1 MKVKICG
8 ITTLEDALFAA
19 RSGADMIG
27 FNFWPRSKRYI
38 ATAAAAEL
46 CDRLRSELGDN
57 CPALVG
63 VFVNAVVSDISR
75 VMDVVGLDFAQLSGD
90 ESDSVLRELRGIAF
104 KGIRPSTL
112 TQAEEDFA
120 YFAPIMPV
128 DPAMPSLLVDA
139 AVSGEY
145 GGTGQQAADEI
156 VTWLIGKAPRLL
168 LAGGLTPANVLERV
182 RAFHPWGV
190 DVASGVEGD
199 QPGIKD
205 AHKVAAFI
213 AAARG
218 AA

>member
-8 ITTLEDALFAA
+8 ITTLADALFAA

-46 CDRLRSELGDN
+46 CDRLRSELGDG
-57 CPALVG
+57 CPALIG

-75 VMDVVGLDFAQLSGD
+75 VMDVVGLDYAQLSGD

-104 KGIRPSTL
+104 KGIRPAAL
-112 TQAEEDFA
+112 AQAEEDYA
-120 YFAPIMPV
+120 YFAPVMPE
-128 DPAMPSLLVDA
+128 DTHMPSLLLDA
-139 AVSGEY
+139 SVSGQY
-145 GGTGQQAADEI
+145 GGTGRTAADEV
-156 VTWLIGKAPRLL
+156 VTWLVEKTPRLL
-168 LAGGLTPANVLERV
+168 LAGGLTPVNVAERIQTF
-182 RAFHPWGV
+182 RPWGV

-213 AAARG
+213 AAAHG

>member
-8 ITTLEDALFAA
+8 VTTLEDALFAA

-46 CDRLRSELGDN
+46 CDRLRSHLGDT

-75 VMDVVGLDFAQLSGD
+75 VMDVVGLDYAQLSGD

-104 KGIRPSTL
+104 KGIRPATL
-112 TQAEEDFA
+112 AQAEEDYS
-120 YFAPIMPV
+120 YFAPVMPD
-128 DPAMPSLLVDA
+128 DPDMPSLLVDA
-139 AVSGEY
+139 SVSGEY

-156 VTWLIGKAPRLL
+156 VRWLVGKAPRLL
-168 LAGGLTPANVLERV
+168 LAGGLTPATVVERV

-199 QPGIKD
+199 LPGIKD

-213 AAARG
+213 AAARS